1 MLSVHPL
8 QLEITVDDSGVALY
22 AYRGMRLAGFAF
34 APHDGDGADET
45 FQRARRALSHELRA
59 ARRRSTSAAIPCA
72 SRRLFERKVT
82 GNKHPRR
89 RCFRVRASSAGGR
102 RAL

>member
-45 FQRARRALSHELRA
+45 FLRA

-72 SRRLFERKVT
+72 SRRLFGRKVT